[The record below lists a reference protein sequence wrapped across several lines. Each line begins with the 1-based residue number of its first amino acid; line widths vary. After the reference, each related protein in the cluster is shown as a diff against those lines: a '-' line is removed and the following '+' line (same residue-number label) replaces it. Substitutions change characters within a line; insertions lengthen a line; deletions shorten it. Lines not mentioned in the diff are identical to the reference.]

1 MTRFNAQGPRIQY
14 KPVPRENLSEKAL
27 GLFGMWAALSPE
39 TRKKIANFFRRDK
52 TADVTP
58 TEEQTE
64 AAEDYM
70 EAMNAG
76 LDVPLFNALNTSELG
91 LISDPATKSQQDNA
105 LTWLTLID
113 AGRGLDKAQAM
124 ALGNTYEEPIDDYR
138 NSYRRSLAKAKENW

>member
-1 MTRFNAQGPRIQY
+1 MTSFVAQGPRIQY

-39 TRKKIANFFRRDK
+39 TRKKIADFFKRDK
-52 TADVTP
+52 AVDATP

-76 LDVPLFNALNTSELG
+76 LDIPLFNALNTSELSP
-91 LISDPATKSQQDNA
+91 ISDPAARSQQDNA
-105 LTWLTLID
+105 LTWLTLIN

-124 ALGNTYEEPIDDYR
+124 ALGDAYEEPADDYLYR
-138 NSYRRSLAKAKENW
+138 YRRDLARAKENW

>member
-1 MTRFNAQGPRIQY
+1 MTRFNATGPRIQY
-14 KPVPRENLSEKAL
+14 TPVPRENLSEKAL

-39 TRKKIANFFRRDK
+39 TRKKIADFFKRDK
-52 TADVTP
+52 TVDATP

-91 LISDPATKSQQDNA
+91 LISDPTAKSQQDNA

-124 ALGNTYEEPIDDYR
+124 ALDNNYNEPVDDYR
-138 NSYRRSLAKAKENW
+138 ERYRRELARVKENW